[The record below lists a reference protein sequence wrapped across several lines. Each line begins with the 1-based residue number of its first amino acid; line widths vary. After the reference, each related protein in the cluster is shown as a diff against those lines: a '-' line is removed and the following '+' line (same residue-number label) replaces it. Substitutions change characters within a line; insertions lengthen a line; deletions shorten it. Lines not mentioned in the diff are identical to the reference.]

1 MWEGKAVED
10 GRIVRGQKL
19 MYEGLFNAYI
29 IRIEPRGSVTRTK
42 IVLGS
47 EREVRNERT

>member
-10 GRIVRGQKL
+10 GRIVRGQKM

-29 IRIEPRGSVTRTK
+29 VRIEPRGAVTRTK
-42 IVLGS
+42 IEPGS
-47 EREVRNERT
+47 EREVKDDS

>member
-19 MYEGLFNAYI
+19 MYEGLLNAYI
-29 IRIEPRGSVTRTK
+29 INIQQRGSVTKTK
-42 IVLGS
+42 IILGS
-47 EREVRNERT
+47 EREIKK

>member
-10 GRIVRGQKL
+10 GRIARGQKL

-29 IRIEPRGSVTRTK
+29 IQIEPRGSVTRTK

-47 EREVRNERT
+47 EREIKK